1 VELPRQWALFAEL
14 DGEVAGRQLR
24 HLVTP
29 ELVDEH
35 ARVPLGP
42 HSPDLARVLDVLR
55 RRRGSMAGKHVV
67 VEHGGTYRLGRLAG
81 FPGGGVE
88 VDPSV
93 AYGSRGAAEHAVLC
107 RRLEELGLIGT
118 DG

>member
-1 VELPRQWALFAEL
+1 M
-14 DGEVAGRQLR
+14 
-24 HLVTP
+24 
-29 ELVDEH
+29 
-35 ARVPLGP
+35 PLGP
-42 HSPDLARVLDVLR
+42 HSPTWRGCSTSYDTES
-55 RRRGSMAGKHVV
+55 GSMAGKHVV

-93 AYGSRGAAEHAVLC
+93 AYGSRGAAEHAVFC